1 MSSAIKFFFELINV
15 RISNKYIYVFLFQVQ
30 PRKLR
35 SGVNLLIGKSAN
47 EWDRFKK
54 FQIHMFMYYTPT
66 GLWQVVFKHKQPKCH
81 LLKNTQ
87 LPHQMSLL
95 GPKEDH
101 KVRSLRHVF
110 SIVICTSQIP
120 NVASPMKIHHQPYL
134 VKRTLDHQVREHLRI
149 PNLQNL

>member
-1 MSSAIKFFFELINV
+1 MEKMTLSNV
-15 RISNKYIYVFLFQVQ
+15 RISNKYINVVLFQVQ
-30 PRKLR
+30 PRKLK
-35 SGVNLLIGKSAN
+35 SGVNLPIGKSAN
-47 EWDRFKK
+47 EWDHFNK
-54 FQIHMFMYYTPT
+54 FQTHMYMYYTPT
-66 GLWQVVFKHKQPKCH
+66 GLRQLVFRHKQPKCH

-101 KVRSLRHVF
+101 KVLSLRHVF

-120 NVASPMKIHHQPYL
+120 NIASPMKIHHQPYL
-134 VKRTLDHQVREHLRI
+134 VKTTLDHLVREHLRI